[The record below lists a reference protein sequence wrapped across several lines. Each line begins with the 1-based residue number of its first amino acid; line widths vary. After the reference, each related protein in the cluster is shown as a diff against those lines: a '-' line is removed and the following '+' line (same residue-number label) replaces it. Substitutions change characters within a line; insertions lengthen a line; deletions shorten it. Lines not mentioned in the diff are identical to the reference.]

1 MFASAAIARMVARSN
16 PDSAN
21 RCRAAA
27 RITAL
32 VSAEDLRM
40 PTSVGQQVLTWRRN
54 ARIVDANKRWH
65 SEEGD
70 KMYDTDV
77 LIVGAGPSGLTLAA
91 SLVKKGVAT
100 TVVDRQPAGA
110 NTSRAAVVNARTLEV
125 LEDLDVARRL
135 VKEGIKAPRFSIRDR
150 ARTLIPIDFSE
161 LPTDYPYSLMVPQ
174 STTEKLLLDRLV
186 ELGGSVLRPK
196 TLSSITQDAD
206 GVTATFD
213 DGDTI
218 RARYAV
224 GADGIHSTVREQAG
238 IGFEGG
244 AYGESFMLADVRLT
258 GEVPLDEVILFW
270 AKEGLTVVAPLPG
283 DIFRIVAPVADAP
296 EEPSALYVQQI
307 LDSRG
312 PGAGRMVVTDVI
324 WGSRFRIHH
333 RVADT
338 YRTGRLLLS
347 GDAAHVHSPAGG
359 QGMNLGIQDAVA
371 LADALAGVLG
381 GAPESTLDDYSA
393 ARRPIAQQVV
403 EMTDRLTRLAT
414 LPRAAR
420 PVRNAA
426 IGMAGRIPAVRR
438 ALAMRL
444 SGLVYR

>member
-1 MFASAAIARMVARSN
+1 MF
-16 PDSAN
+16 
-21 RCRAAA
+21 
-27 RITAL
+27 
-32 VSAEDLRM
+32 
-40 PTSVGQQVLTWRRN
+40 
-54 ARIVDANKRWH
+54 
-65 SEEGD
+65 
-70 KMYDTDV
+70 DTDV
-77 LIVGAGPSGLTLAA
+77 LIIGAGPSGLTLAT
-91 SLVKKGVAT
+91 SLVKNGIAT
-100 TVVDRQPAGA
+100 TVVDRQAAGA

-135 VKEGIKAPRFSIRDR
+135 VKNGIQAPRFSIRDR
-150 ARTLIPIDFSE
+150 ARTLIPIDFSQ

-174 STTEKLLLDRLV
+174 STTEKLLLDRLI
-186 ELGGSVLRPK
+186 ELGGSVIRPK
-196 TLSSITQDAD
+196 TLTSITQDAD
-206 GVTATFD
+206 AVTARFD
-213 DGDTI
+213 DGDII

-224 GADGIHSTVREQAG
+224 GADGMHSTVRQQAG

-244 AYGESFMLADVRLT
+244 VYGESFVLADVRLS
-258 GEVPLDEVILFW
+258 GEAPADEVILFW
-270 AKEGLTVVAPLPG
+270 AKAGLTVVAPLPG

-296 EEPSALYVQQI
+296 EQPSARYIQQI

-338 YRTGRLLLS
+338 YRAGRLLLS

-381 GAPESTLDDYSA
+381 GAPDGTLDDYSA

-414 LPRAAR
+414 LPRVAR
-420 PVRNAA
+420 RVRNAA
-426 IGMAGRIPAVRR
+426 IGLAGRVPFVRR